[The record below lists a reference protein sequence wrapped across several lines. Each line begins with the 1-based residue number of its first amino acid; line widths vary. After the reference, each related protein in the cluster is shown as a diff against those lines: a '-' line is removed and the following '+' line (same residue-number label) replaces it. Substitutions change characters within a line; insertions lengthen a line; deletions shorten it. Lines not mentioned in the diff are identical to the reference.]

1 MKSMPFLIAPLV
13 ILALSACGSE
23 SSAPVQPT
31 INTTAT
37 EVRITGTGAV
47 PSPAFRIGLDGSYK
61 AYFKAAKTADGENDS
76 TGCPIKADLVTGQAD
91 LGYLKHLSDGAQ
103 PSTDMPGMLETR
115 PFHLGVQKYA
125 VSVDTPCAW
134 QVVLQRQLAK

>member
-1 MKSMPFLIAPLV
+1 MKSAPFFIAPLV
-13 ILALSACGSE
+13 LLALSACGSE
-23 SSAPVQPT
+23 TSVPLPPT
-31 INTTAT
+31 VNTTDT
-37 EVRITGTGAV
+37 EVRITGTGTS

-61 AYFKAAKTADGENDS
+61 AYFKAAKIADGPNDPS
-76 TGCPIKADLVTGQAD
+76 GCPLKADMITGQAD

-125 VSVDTPCAW
+125 VSIDTPCAW
-134 QVVLQRQLAK
+134 QVVLQRPLAK